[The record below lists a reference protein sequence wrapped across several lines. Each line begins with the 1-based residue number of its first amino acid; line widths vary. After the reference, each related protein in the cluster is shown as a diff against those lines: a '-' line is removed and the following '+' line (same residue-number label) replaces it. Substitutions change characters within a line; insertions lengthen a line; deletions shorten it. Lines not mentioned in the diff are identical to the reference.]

1 MDRSLRFDV
10 ERAESYVTQVLI
22 FTLDRLLGTTLA
34 SHRALILVDVEGAE
48 YAMLQGAMSTLAHQP
63 RPTWMVEISTTE
75 HQPAGTPFNPHFQA
89 TFDLFFAHH
98 YQAFTAENPPQPIS
112 REMVGQIVT
121 GQLHLSTHNVI
132 FR

>member
-1 MDRSLRFDV
+1 MARFSKVFFSQFYSLNGC
-10 ERAESYVTQVLI
+10 ANI
-22 FTLDRLLGTTLA
+22 FSNL
-34 SHRALILVDVEGAE
+34 
-48 YAMLQGAMSTLAHQP
+48 
-63 RPTWMVEISTTE
+63 VEISTTE
-75 HQPAGTPFNPHFQA
+75 HQPAGTSFNPNFQA